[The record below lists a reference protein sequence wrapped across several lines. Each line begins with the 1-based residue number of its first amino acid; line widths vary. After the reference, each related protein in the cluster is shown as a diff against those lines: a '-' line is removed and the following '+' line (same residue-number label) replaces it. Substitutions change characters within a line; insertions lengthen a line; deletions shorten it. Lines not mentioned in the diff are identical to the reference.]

1 MALTKK
7 KVVKK
12 KVVRKKA
19 PAAKAT
25 ETEKKVVKKKVAV
38 KKKAPV
44 SKAKAGGGQY
54 AYEPYR
60 EKKNI
65 GNCAKNLILKG
76 RDTDTIVEL
85 VQEEFPDSN
94 ITYKSIGYY
103 RNALRKEGYDVP
115 NPRG

>member
-1 MALTKK
+1 MPLKK

-12 KVVRKKA
+12 KVVTKKKAPKAKAAVTKKKVVRKKA
-19 PAAKAT
+19 TA
-25 ETEKKVVKKKVAV
+25 
-38 KKKAPV
+38 KKAPV
-44 SKAKAGGGQY
+44 SKTQAGGGKY
-54 AYEPYR
+54 AYEPYK

-85 VQEEFPDSN
+85 VKEEFPDTN
-94 ITYKSIGYY
+94 ITFKSIGYY

-115 NPRG
+115 SARG

>member
-1 MALTKK
+1 MTLKK

-12 KVVRKKA
+12 KVV
-19 PAAKAT
+19 
-25 ETEKKVVKKKVAV
+25 

-44 SKAKAGGGQY
+44 AAGTTKKKVVRKKAPVKKAPVSRAKAAGGKY
-54 AYEPYR
+54 AYEPYK

-76 RDTDTIVEL
+76 RDTDTILEL
-85 VQEEFPDSN
+85 VKEEFPDSN
-94 ITYKSIGYY
+94 ITFKSIGYY
-103 RNALRKEGYDVP
+103 RNALRKEGFDVP